1 MSCIAANDKVIKMN
15 TKRTIH
21 CSNVSTRKNDRTWQV
36 EKKSVLFV
44 NEYLFGPDRM
54 QNIYYCVLR
63 VQFAEKLLLV
73 FRRKNDTGCRVII
86 STGML
91 YIF

>member
-1 MSCIAANDKVIKMN
+1 M
-15 TKRTIH
+15 
-21 CSNVSTRKNDRTWQV
+21 Q
-36 EKKSVLFV
+36 KKSVLFV
-44 NEYLFGPDRM
+44 NEYLFGPDLM

-86 STGML
+86 SAGTL
-91 YIF
+91 DFFDNNTPYRRAKLL